1 MPEVSRF
8 YGIVIQIFYGDHP
21 PHHFHALYAGSAA
34 KIAIDPLQII
44 DGSLPK
50 RALDLVFDWAS
61 VHQPEL
67 RAAFDRA
74 AALQAPGKIA
84 PLE

>member
-8 YGIVIQIFYGDHP
+8 YGIVIQIYYGDHLP
-21 PHHFHALYAGSAA
+21 PHFHALYGGDVA
-34 KIAIDPLQII
+34 KIAIESFQVI

-50 RALDLVFDWAS
+50 RALGLVLDWAS
-61 VHQPEL
+61 AHQSEL
-67 RAAFDRA
+67 REAFERA
-74 AALQAPGKIA
+74 AALQSPGKIA